1 MRAWTQKFMEIQNV
15 IKFNYDIGSYFQS
28 KKGVRQGEPLSSMLC
43 NIMVDMLA
51 IPMNKKK
58 E

>member
-1 MRAWTQKFMEIQNV
+1 MR
-15 IKFNYDIGSYFQS
+15 YFS
-28 KKGVRQGEPLSSMLC
+28 AAAGDALRQGEPLSLMLC

-51 IPMNKKK
+51 ILMNKEK